1 MEDQRIRS
9 TISRLSIP
17 KEEFEGDDENEEN
30 NKTKKSSSISSSFQ
44 SSSSTQFS
52 LLTKRKRKSLS
63 AKCPTRFY
71 RYIELEEAMMSSDL
85 LDKYADRYR
94 FHRHY
99 IEAIRDNRVDEYLKQ
114 CYEQLE
120 QRKKTIEEDR
130 RQKHLRTF
138 TFVDL
143 EERFL
148 SQDPTQDLHIVFV
161 EDPSGL
167 KFHFFFL
174 VFT

>member
-1 MEDQRIRS
+1 MFEHQSIVFNTMDDHRIRS
-9 TISRLSIP
+9 MVPRLSIP
-17 KEEFEGDDENEEN
+17 KEEFEEELVDG
-30 NKTKKSSSISSSFQ
+30 KKSILQ

-52 LLTKRKRKSLS
+52 LLSKRKRNSLS
-63 AKCPTRFY
+63 ASRATTTTRFY

-85 LDKYADRYR
+85 LDKYVDRHQ

-99 IEAIRDNRVDEYLKQ
+99 IEAIRDNRVDQYLEK
-114 CYEQLE
+114 CYDQLDE
-120 QRKKTIEEDR
+120 RKKFIEEEK

-148 SQDPTQDLHIVFV
+148 SQDPTRDMHIVFV
-161 EDPSGL
+161 EDPTGL
-167 KFHFFFL
+167 K
-174 VFT
+174 

>member
-1 MEDQRIRS
+1 MLDDHSIVFVTMDHHRLRS
-9 TISRLSIP
+9 TIPRLSIP
-17 KEEFEGDDENEEN
+17 REASEEDFLDT
-30 NKTKKSSSISSSFQ
+30 NKSLPIASTLK

-52 LLTKRKRKSLS
+52 LLAKRKRKSVS
-63 AKCPTRFY
+63 ASKATTRFY

-85 LDKYADRYR
+85 LDKYVDRHR

-99 IEAIRDNRVDEYLKQ
+99 IESIRDDRVDQYLEQ
-114 CYEQLE
+114 CYEQLDE
-120 QRKKTIEEDR
+120 RKKMLEEEK

-148 SQDPTQDLHIVFV
+148 AQDPTQDIHTVFV
-161 EDPSGL
+161 EDPTGL
-167 KFHFFFL
+167 K
-174 VFT
+174 